1 MLLVIISRASS
12 LAFLLLLV
20 LSADLRASALA
31 VPPTPTETRGLPP
44 LDVVLANARRRKAPI
59 FGFALGSQ
67 LSKPVSVLGSRLTQ
81 GDALLVG
88 AALATGEGGFALGL
102 IAGRLSA
109 RPVLGGL
116 SDTPLLRGVSPEV
129 YSYTVAIVADLCL
142 Q

>member
-1 MLLVIISRASS
+1 MR

-31 VPPTPTETRGLPP
+31 VPPTPTETTRGLPP

-59 FGFALGSQ
+59 FGFALGAQ
-67 LSKPVSVLGSRLTQ
+67 LSKPVPVLGARLTQ
-81 GDALLVG
+81 GDALLVS